1 MEYQFNDK
9 AGVLQVLGTFITEWA
24 HGKEQCASLL
34 ADMPTADRAARQLA
48 AIASYYKFE
57 GWLINIENELPEES
71 IPTLLYFLRC
81 AISASLPLI
90 MYLFPMSP
98 YSPWVSTL
106 RG

>member
-1 MEYQFNDK
+1 M
-9 AGVLQVLGTFITEWA
+9 LQVLGTFITEWA

-48 AIASYYKFE
+48 AIAGYYNFE

-81 AISASLPLI
+81 VSSAPHQQTCNCSLALTHC
-90 MYLFPMSP
+90 L
-98 YSPWVSTL
+98 
-106 RG
+106 GKH